1 MIYLTDNNVMGLVDF
16 LVTSNTRKDLLH
28 LIWREGVEASGH
40 QLALL
45 SKATYSTVHGELEA
59 MKQEGLVTSR
69 RQGRA
74 EVFSKNDGYPSK
86 MALLILL
93 EVPKAKSVASDD
105 VSDEDVRSNLARF
118 GTPVVTQGKSTL
130 NLSLEE
136 ALVWGLDLARKDST
150 VARALPVAFAR
161 NRKTY
166 DLARLEYLARR
177 NKVLPVLGFYL
188 ELTAILSKD
197 KKLQVF
203 AKQLMDK
210 RRKKMELFFKTQK
223 INKYEQNLVE
233 KNTPTVARHW
243 HFLMNMGLDSF
254 ETLFKKNVLEGE
266 FA

>member
-1 MIYLTDNNVMGLVDF
+1 M
-16 LVTSNTRKDLLH
+16 
-28 LIWREGVEASGH
+28 EASGH

-45 SKATYSTVHGELEA
+45 AKATYSTVHGELEY

-74 EVFSKNDGYPSK
+74 EVFSKNEKYPSK
-86 MALLILL
+86 KALLMLL
-93 EVPKAKSVASDD
+93 EIPKTKSVDSDNAT
-105 VSDEDVRSNLARF
+105 DEDVRSNLARF
-118 GTPVVTQGKSTL
+118 GAPVVTQEKTSF
-130 NLSLEE
+130 NFSLEE
-136 ALVWGLDLARKDST
+136 ALVRGLSLARKDST

-177 NKVLPVLGFYL
+177 NKLLPVLGFYL
-188 ELTAILSKD
+188 ELTGVLLKD

-210 RRKKMELFFKTQK
+210 RRKKMEFFFKSQK
-223 INKYEQNLVE
+223 INKYEQLLVD
-233 KNTPTVARHW
+233 KNTPAVARQW
-243 HFLMNMGLDSF
+243 HFLMNLGLDSF
-254 ETLFKKNVLEGE
+254 ETLFKKNLLEGD